1 MIHVRKVEHEYFE
14 ALRTGRKRFE
24 LRKEKVDEEPF
35 SAGDF
40 LALNEWTKSE
50 TTQISADGR
59 LYAELPCGH
68 YTGRCLLFEILYV
81 LRGHEL
87 QLTGTVILSLSLRPL
102 SPDDVAAI
110 R

>member
-1 MIHVRKVEHEYFE
+1 MIHVKKVLPEYFE

-24 LRKEKVDEEPF
+24 LRKEEEGEEPF

-40 LALNEWTKSE
+40 LALNEWDPE
-50 TTQISADGR
+50 GGAQLFQEDRLIASA
-59 LYAELPCGH
+59 GH

>member
-1 MIHVRKVEHEYFE
+1 MIHVRKVLPEYFE

-24 LRKEKVDEEPF
+24 LRKEEEGEEPF

-40 LALNEWTKSE
+40 LALNEFYTGE
-50 TTQISADGR
+50 TDGGFIAGAVPR
-59 LYAELPCGH
+59 

-87 QLTGTVILSLSLRPL
+87 QKPGTVILSLSLRPL
-102 SPDDVAAI
+102 CGDDVAAI

>member
-1 MIHVRKVEHEYFE
+1 MIHVRKVKPEFFE

-24 LRKEKVDEEPF
+24 LRKEEEGEEPF
-35 SAGDF
+35 TAGDF
-40 LALNEWTKSE
+40 LALNEWNP
-50 TTQISADGR
+50 DGGAQLFQENR
-59 LYAELPCGH
+59 LVATAGC

-87 QLTGTVILSLSLRPL
+87 QQPGTAILSLSLRPL
-102 SPDDVAAI
+102 CPEDVASI

>member
-1 MIHVRKVEHEYFE
+1 MIHVKKVMPEYFE

-24 LRKEKVDEEPF
+24 LRREEEDEPSF
-35 SAGDF
+35 NVGDF
-40 LALNEWTKSE
+40 LAVNEYDPTLE
-50 TTQISADGR
+50 A
-59 LYAELPCGH
+59 LAEC

-87 QLTGTVILSLSLRPL
+87 QQPGTVILSLSLRPL
-102 SPDDVAAI
+102 SPGDVAAI

>member
-24 LRKEKVDEEPF
+24 LRKEEEGEEPF

-40 LALNEWTKSE
+40 LALNEWLPQREIPSLSPDVPPALFE
-50 TTQISADGR
+50 GR
-59 LYAELPCGH
+59 

-87 QLTGTVILSLSLRPL
+87 QQPGTVILSLSLRPL

>member
-1 MIHVRKVEHEYFE
+1 MIHVRKVLPEYFE

-24 LRKEKVDEEPF
+24 LRREEEDEPF
-35 SAGDF
+35 FNVGDY
-40 LALNEWTKSE
+40 LAVNEYDPTLE
-50 TTQISADGR
+50 A
-59 LYAELPCGH
+59 LAEC

-87 QLTGTVILSLSLRPL
+87 QQPGTVILSLSLRPL
-102 SPDDVAAI
+102 CGDDVAAI

>member
-1 MIHVRKVEHEYFE
+1 MIHVRKVLPEYFE

-24 LRKEKVDEEPF
+24 LRGERDADEPF
-35 SAGDF
+35 AAGDF

-87 QLTGTVILSLSLRPL
+87 QQPGTVILSLSLRPL

>member
-1 MIHVRKVEHEYFE
+1 MIHVLKVEPAYFE

-24 LRKEKVDEEPF
+24 LRKEEEGEEPF
-35 SAGDF
+35 TAGDF
-40 LALNEWTKSE
+40 LALNEWDPEGGAQLFQNNVRVAT
-50 TTQISADGR
+50 AG
-59 LYAELPCGH
+59 C

-87 QLTGTVILSLSLRPL
+87 QLRGTVILSLSMRPL
-102 SPDDVAAI
+102 CPGDVASI

>member
-1 MIHVRKVEHEYFE
+1 MIHVRKVLPEYFE

-24 LRKEKVDEEPF
+24 LRKEEEGEEPF

-40 LALNEWTKSE
+40 LALNEWDE
-50 TTQISADGR
+50 GLTQGGFIAG
-59 LYAELPCGH
+59 AVPH

-87 QLTGTVILSLSLRPL
+87 QQPGTVILSLSLRPL
-102 SPDDVAAI
+102 GPDDVAAI

>member
-1 MIHVRKVEHEYFE
+1 MIHVRKVLPEYFE

-24 LRKEKVDEEPF
+24 LRKEEEGEEPF

-40 LALNEWTKSE
+40 LALNEWTNSE
-50 TTQISADGR
+50 ATQIYADGMPV
-59 LYAELPCGH
+59 AELPCGH
-68 YTGRCLLFEILYV
+68 YTGRCLFFEILYV

-87 QLTGTVILSLSLRPL
+87 QQPGTVILSLSLRPL
-102 SPDDVAAI
+102 CGDDVAAI

>member
-1 MIHVRKVEHEYFE
+1 MIHVRKVLPEYFE

-24 LRKEKVDEEPF
+24 LRKEEPDEPSF
-35 SAGDF
+35 AVGDF
-40 LALNEWTKSE
+40 LAVNEYEPTLE
-50 TTQISADGR
+50 P
-59 LYAELPCGH
+59 LAEC

-87 QLTGTVILSLSLRPL
+87 QQPGTVILSLSLRPL
-102 SPDDVAAI
+102 CGDDVAAI

>member
-1 MIHVRKVEHEYFE
+1 MIHVRKVLPEYFE

-24 LRKEKVDEEPF
+24 LRREEEDEPSF
-35 SAGDF
+35 NVGDF
-40 LALNEWTKSE
+40 LAVNEYDPTLE
-50 TTQISADGR
+50 A
-59 LYAELPCGH
+59 LVEC

-87 QLTGTVILSLSLRPL
+87 QQPGTVILSLSLRPL
-102 SPDDVAAI
+102 CADDVAAI

>member
-1 MIHVRKVEHEYFE
+1 MIHVRKVLPEYFG

-24 LRKEKVDEEPF
+24 LRREEEDEPSF
-35 SAGDF
+35 NVGDY
-40 LALNEWTKSE
+40 LAVNEYDPTLE
-50 TTQISADGR
+50 A
-59 LYAELPCGH
+59 LAEC

-87 QLTGTVILSLSLRPL
+87 QQPGTVILSLSLRPL
-102 SPDDVAAI
+102 CGDDVAAI

>member
-1 MIHVRKVEHEYFE
+1 MIHVRKVLPEYFE

-24 LRKEKVDEEPF
+24 LRKEEEGEEPF

-40 LALNEWTKSE
+40 LALNEWDPE
-50 TTQISADGR
+50 GGAQLFQENR
-59 LYAELPCGH
+59 LIAAAGH

-87 QLTGTVILSLSLRPL
+87 QQPGTVILSLSLRPL